1 VFTIM
6 LNRKNQPVFKDI
18 EEIKLPPIE
27 RFTLK
32 NELELYLIKVPGTDI
47 LRIEFLFDAG
57 NWYQEKNL
65 IASTVTS
72 MLLGGTRRRKEKEIA
87 EIIDFYGAFI
97 DLGIDQDY
105 SWMVLYSLNKFLPE
119 ALEIVQDILKHANFP
134 EENLTTYLGKRKQAF
149 IVENQKVKNISKKRF
164 AEVLFGENHP
174 YGKAPDETDFDR
186 VNRNDLISFFKTF
199 YHPSRCR
206 VFVSGAIEKDF
217 VKTFSANFGNNN
229 WSKLKHGFKPAYEL
243 STSSEKIHFIRKE
256 DAVQSALRIGCMA
269 ITKNHPD
276 YIAFEV
282 LNTVLGGYFGSRL
295 MKNIREEKGYTYGI
309 GSAIVSFKET
319 GAFVVASEVGNEYCR
334 PTITEI
340 YNEIEKLKNDPVP
353 EDELV
358 LVRNFMIGDLM
369 RSADGPFQVVDIW
382 KSIVEFNL
390 GEDYLRN
397 LILEIKN
404 TDAHSLKLLA
414 NKYFQKNSL
423 IEVVAGN

>member
-1 VFTIM
+1 MYTNM
-6 LNRKNQPVFKDI
+6 LRRKIQPVFKDI
-18 EEIKLPPIE
+18 EEIKLPSLE
-27 RFTLK
+27 KFTLK
-32 NELELYLIKVPGTDI
+32 NELKLNLINVPGTDI

-72 MLLGGTRRRKEKEIA
+72 MLLGGTSKREEKEIA
-87 EIIDFYGAFI
+87 EIVDFYGAFI

-105 SWMVLYSLNKFLPE
+105 SWMVLYTLNKFLPQ
-119 ALEIVQDILKHANFP
+119 ALEILQDIITEANFP
-134 EENLTTYLGKRKQAF
+134 EENLTTFLGKRKQTF
-149 IVENQKVKNISKKRF
+149 IIENQKVKTISKKKF
-164 AEVLFGENHP
+164 AEVLFGEDHP
-174 YGKAPDETDFDR
+174 YGKAPEEADFDR
-186 VNRNDLISFFKTF
+186 INRKDLIFFFEKF

-206 VFVSGAIEKDF
+206 VYISGAIEKDF
-217 VKTFSANFGNNN
+217 VKKFSAHFGNNN
-229 WSKLKHGFKPAYEL
+229 WNKVKPGYHPSFEL
-243 STSSEKIHFIRKE
+243 STGSEKIHFIRKD
-256 DAVQSALRIGCMA
+256 DAVQSALRVGCMA

-340 YNEIEKLKNDPVP
+340 YNEIEKLKTDTIP
-353 EDELV
+353 EEELV
-358 LVRNFMIGDLM
+358 LVKNFMIGDLM

-390 GEDYLRN
+390 GEDYFRN
-397 LILEIKN
+397 VILEIKN
-404 TDAHSLKLLA
+404 ADAARLKLLA
-414 NKYFQKNSL
+414 NKYLQKKNL

>member
-1 VFTIM
+1 VCTM
-6 LNRKNQPVFKDI
+6 MPNRKIQPDFKDI
-18 EEIKLPPIE
+18 EEIKLPTLE
-27 RFTLK
+27 KFTLN
-32 NELELYLIKVPGTDI
+32 NELKLHLINVPGTDI

-65 IASTVTS
+65 TASTVTS
-72 MLLGGTRRRKEKEIA
+72 MLLGGTRKRKEKEIA
-87 EIIDFYGAFI
+87 EIIDFFGAFI

-105 SWMVLYSLNKFLPE
+105 SWMVLYTLNKFLPE
-119 ALEIVQDILKHANFP
+119 SLEILQDIIKEANFP
-134 EENLTTYLGKRKQAF
+134 EENLTTFLGKRKQTF
-149 IVENQKVKNISKKRF
+149 IIENQKVKTISKKKF

-174 YGKAPDETDFDR
+174 YGKAPEEEDFDR
-186 VNRNDLISFFKTF
+186 VKRKDLLSFFKSF

-206 VFVSGAIEKDF
+206 VYVSGAIEKDF
-217 VKTFSANFGNNN
+217 VSTFSAHFGNNN
-229 WSKLKHGFKPAYEL
+229 WNKEKPVYHPAFSL
-243 STSSEKIHFIRKE
+243 SPGSEKIHFIRKD
-256 DAVQSALRIGCMA
+256 DAMQSALRIGCLA

-276 YIAFEV
+276 YIGLEV

-334 PTITEI
+334 PTIIEI
-340 YNEIEKLKNDPVP
+340 YNEIERLKTDTIP
-353 EDELV
+353 EEELV
-358 LVRNFMIGDLM
+358 LVKNFMTGDLM

-390 GEDYLRN
+390 GEDYFRN
-397 LILEIKN
+397 VILEIKN
-404 TDAHSLKLLA
+404 TDAARLKLLA
-414 NKYFQKNSL
+414 NKYFQRNSL